1 MVLVDEVAPLTLHPG
16 AGKLYLRFDTE
27 DQPLRARVLTL
38 LRRFPG
44 NVPVVLHNPGTKKT
58 QLVPKDMY
66 VNEASALRDILNE
79 LLGKENVK
87 QQ

>member
-1 MVLVDEVAPLTLHPG
+1 M
-16 AGKLYLRFDTE
+16 
-27 DQPLRARVLTL
+27 LTL
-38 LRRFPG
+38 LQRFPG